1 MRSGLDLRL
10 KGRQVPCGLWL
21 LRPCTDIPL
30 APEMSANERP
40 HRHAMMSQQ
49 QHAIQDAE
57 TVDKRVR
64 TIRPDL
70 VGDADTNVCS
80 ALHDIKHKEV

>member
-1 MRSGLDLRL
+1 
-10 KGRQVPCGLWL
+10 
-21 LRPCTDIPL
+21 
-30 APEMSANERP
+30 
-40 HRHAMMSQQ
+40 MMSQQ